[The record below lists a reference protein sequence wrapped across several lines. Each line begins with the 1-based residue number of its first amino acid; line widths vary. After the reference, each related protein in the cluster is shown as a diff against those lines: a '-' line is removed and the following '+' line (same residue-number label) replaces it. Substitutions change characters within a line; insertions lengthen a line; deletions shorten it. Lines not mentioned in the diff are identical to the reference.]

1 MTDRLSI
8 LLSPIQKPHQFHW
21 APRERLEG
29 YDEDPSALKELANL
43 SDETG

>member
-1 MTDRLSI
+1 MTDKRSN
-8 LLSPIQKPHQFHW
+8 LLSPIQIPHQFHRV
-21 APRERLEG
+21 PRERLEG